1 MRYIDNSE
9 MKIGDVFT
17 DGAYGREDVRVK
29 NRAKILYVDK
39 YCIVWFPLNDYTARH
54 GMAQVPTYIS
64 NDWNI
69 TSKPKKIETS
79 ELTKEELFIYKN
91 THLYLNAKEDIS
103 NMTIEQI
110 KEYFKEEIID

>member
-1 MRYIDNSE
+1 MIYIDNSE

-17 DGAYGREDVRVK
+17 DGASGREDVRVK

-39 YCIVWFPLNDYTARH
+39 YCIVWFPLNNYTART
-54 GMAQVPTYIS
+54 GWMQVPTYIS
-64 NDWNI
+64 NDWEL
-69 TSKPKKIETS
+69 TGKPRKVEIS

-91 THLYLNAKEDIS
+91 THLYLNAKKDIS
-103 NMTIEQI
+103 NMSIEQI